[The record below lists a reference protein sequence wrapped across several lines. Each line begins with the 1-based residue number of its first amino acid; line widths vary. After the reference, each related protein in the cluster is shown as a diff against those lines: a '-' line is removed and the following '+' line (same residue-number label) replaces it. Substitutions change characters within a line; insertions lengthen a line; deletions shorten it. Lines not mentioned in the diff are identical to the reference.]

1 MPSDNLH
8 FERNLEGRGVNMWD
22 RGPNLW
28 EIGMLRTLDHFRPEK
43 RGPKGPLYK
52 GKTGSFERA
61 EKRLNL
67 LNDMPWQK

>member
-1 MPSDNLH
+1 
-8 FERNLEGRGVNMWD
+8 MWD

-28 EIGMLRTLDHFRPEK
+28 GSGMLRTLDRLRPEK
-43 RGPKGPLYK
+43 RGPEVPLYK